1 MTKLVKK
8 IGAHWLFLIA
18 VILLYLILGLWD
30 LQITVAA
37 LKVFLDLLKKVL
49 PVLGIVF
56 ALIFL
61 SNLLLNPKIVSRY
74 LGRGAKSSAWPVAV
88 VAGILSMGPIYLWYP
103 LLGELKAK
111 GMRDALIAAFLY
123 NRAVKIPLL
132 PVMIYYFG
140 LRVVVILTVFMILFS
155 IANGLIVERV
165 VRGEPKA
172 GT

>member
-1 MTKLVKK
+1 MKKLGKK

-123 NRAVKIPLL
+123 NRSVKIPLL